1 MRVSLLLGMMAAAVV
16 TSSAAEAT
24 SVTIDFPT
32 AGDHWG
38 EIAGGESG
46 VLTAGGY
53 TDPLSSQGSYVTSSG
68 NSYPSL
74 NNFVATSFSVT
85 MNIFTGPDT
94 INYSIGGNS
103 VDVNLPDCCGPEL
116 YSTGTLTLPTSIL
129 LTSTSPITFTLNFD
143 VGEISPPNFIEF
155 GPGTVTLNGA
165 YATPEP
171 STWAMMLLG
180 FGGLGFVG
188 YRATRRAEKTAPV

>member
-1 MRVSLLLGMMAAAVV
+1 MRISLLLAIAAAAAAA
-16 TSSAAEAT
+16 SSAAEAT
-24 SVTIDFPT
+24 SVTINFPT

-38 EIAGGESG
+38 EIAAGESG

-53 TDPLSSQGSYVTSSG
+53 TDPLSSQYSYVTSFG

-85 MNIFTGPDT
+85 MNIFSGPDT
-94 INYSIGGNS
+94 ISYGIGGES
-103 VDVNLPDCCGPEL
+103 VDVWLPDCCGTEL
-116 YSTGTLTLPTSIL
+116 YSTGTLTLPTPIRLS
-129 LTSTSPITFTLNFD
+129 STSPITFTLAFD

-155 GPGTVTLNGA
+155 GTGTVTLNGA

-180 FGGLGFVG
+180 FAGLGFAG
-188 YRATRRAEKTAPV
+188 YREVKGAAA